1 MSVCLSVCF
10 VMLCHVIGW
19 GEHASWLVINTFPH
33 VNIFQCFESGIYV
46 KTYRSISLHLQQ
58 LWMALVIVF
67 VHVCDALVHVCN
79 TQDKLGY
86 STYVDV
92 WRMFY

>member
-1 MSVCLSVCF
+1 MSVCF
-10 VMLCHVIGW
+10 VMLCHVIVW

-33 VNIFQCFESGIYV
+33 VNIFQCFESGFYV

-67 VHVCDALVHVCN
+67 VHVCN

-86 STYVDV
+86 STYLYVDV